1 MMQIRKAPK
10 TDAVYSLLKQRIES
24 GAYADG
30 PLPVEPVLAGEL
42 QVSRKT
48 LRSALSRLA
57 LENLIL
63 RVKGEG
69 TFVKRAGGRRKILVV
84 VRNAEDI
91 TLPDRY
97 ILPGIQQQAS
107 EMNIAVETCTCLSL
121 SAGPAG
127 DTVRRIRESDCCGI
141 ISLESNF
148 TGDEPLIGILK
159 GTNLPVLLP
168 HAYRQD
174 AERTPFAVMGTD
186 YRQVIRD
193 GLQYLVNLG
202 HRRIAYLGFREHRI
216 GREDYFRLLD
226 ELGLAG
232 CRDLYVQAASYN
244 RRPDVMA
251 SIDRLFSQPKG
262 EVPSAVLCFSD
273 FFAICLY
280 EYLNARHLRIPEDA
294 AVLSIGGMIGCDFL
308 SPPLSALSFDCTEI
322 GRLAVRTLLEM
333 GMKNEQSRPFTVT
346 PHYLSEREST
356 RKPSGKEPRK

>member
-24 GAYADG
+24 GMYSGGA
-30 PLPVEPVLAGEL
+30 LPVEPLLAAEL
-42 QVSRKT
+42 QVARRT

-57 LENLIL
+57 LENLIV

-69 TFVKRAGGRRKILVV
+69 TFVNRAAGRRKILVV

-121 SAGPAG
+121 SAGPAE

-148 TGDEPLIGILK
+148 TGDEPLITVLK
-159 GTNLPVLLP
+159 ETGLPVLLP
-168 HAYRQD
+168 HAYPRD
-174 AERTPFAVMGTD
+174 AENTPFAVMGTD

-202 HRRIAYLGFREHRI
+202 HRRISYLAYREHRI
-216 GREDYFRLLD
+216 GRDGYFQLLD
-226 ELGLAG
+226 ELGLTG
-232 CRDLYVQAASYN
+232 CRDLYVQSASYN
-244 RRPDVMA
+244 RREAVME
-251 SIDRLFSQPKG
+251 SIDALFSQPK
-262 EVPSAVLCFSD
+262 EKAPTAVLCFSD

-308 SPPLSALSFDCTEI
+308 SPPLSALSFNCTEI

-333 GMKNEQSRPFTVT
+333 KMKNELSRPFTVT

-356 RKPSGKEPRK
+356 RKAAKKESA

>member
-10 TDAVYSLLKQRIES
+10 TEAVYELLKGRIAA
-24 GAYADG
+24 GTYADG
-30 PLPVEPVLAGEL
+30 PLPVEPLLAEEL
-42 QVSRKT
+42 RVSRKT

-57 LENLIL
+57 LENLIV

-69 TFVKRAGGRRKILVV
+69 TFVKCAAGRRKILVV

-91 TLPDRY
+91 TLPDRF
-97 ILPGIQQQAS
+97 ILPGIQQQAL
-107 EMNIAVETCTCLSL
+107 EMNFSVETCTCLSL
-121 SAGPAG
+121 SAGQAR
-127 DTVRRIRESDCCGI
+127 DTVRRIRENNCCGI

-148 TGDEPLIGILK
+148 TGSEPLIGILK
-159 GTNLPVLLP
+159 ATGLPVLLP

-202 HRRIAYLGFREHRI
+202 HRRISYLGFREHRI
-216 GREDYFRLLD
+216 GRGDYLGLLE
-226 ELGLAG
+226 ELGLTGSA
-232 CRDLYVQAASYN
+232 DLYIQSASYN
-244 RRPDVMA
+244 RREEILA
-251 SIDRLFSQPKG
+251 SIGGLFSRSREKLPT
-262 EVPSAVLCFSD
+262 AVLCFSD

-280 EYLNARHLRIPEDA
+280 EYLHANGLRIPEDV

-308 SPPLSALSFDCTEI
+308 TPPLSALSFDCTAI

-333 GMKNEQSRPFTVT
+333 EAKKELSRPFAVT

-356 RKPSGKEPRK
+356 RKTARQESA

>member
-1 MMQIRKAPK
+1 MVQIRKAPK
-10 TDAVYSLLKQRIES
+10 TDAVYLLLKERIES

-30 PLPVEPVLAGEL
+30 LLPVEPVLAAEL
-42 QVSRKT
+42 QVARKT
-48 LRSALSRLA
+48 LRSALTRLA
-57 LENLIL
+57 LENLIV

-69 TFVKRAGGRRKILVV
+69 TFVNRAAARRKILVV

-97 ILPGIQQQAS
+97 ILPGIQQQAL

-121 SAGPAG
+121 SASPAE
-127 DTVRRIRESDCCGI
+127 DTVRRIRESNCCGI

-148 TGDEPLIGILK
+148 TGGEPLIGILRDT
-159 GTNLPVLLP
+159 GLPVLLP
-168 HAYRQD
+168 HAYPRD
-174 AERTPFAVMGTD
+174 AENTPFAVMGTD

-202 HRRIAYLGFREHRI
+202 HRRISYLSYREHRI
-216 GREDYFRLLD
+216 GKDDYFRLLD

-232 CRDLYVQAASYN
+232 CRDLYVQSASYN
-244 RRPDVMA
+244 RKADVMA
-251 SIDRLFSQPKG
+251 SIDALFSRPKG
-262 EVPSAVLCFSD
+262 DAPTAVLCFSD

-280 EYLNARHLRIPEDA
+280 EYLHTRHLRIPEDA

-333 GMKNEQSRPFTVT
+333 KMKNELSRPFTVT

-356 RKPSGKEPRK
+356 RKTAKEESA

>member
-57 LENLIL
+57 LENLIV

-69 TFVKRAGGRRKILVV
+69 TFVNRAAGRRKILVV

-97 ILPGIQQQAS
+97 ILPGIQQQAL
-107 EMNIAVETCTCLSL
+107 EMNVAVETCACLSL
-121 SAGPAG
+121 SAGQAQE
-127 DTVRRIRESDCCGI
+127 TVRRIRESGCCGI
-141 ISLESNF
+141 ISLVSNF
-148 TGDEPLIGILK
+148 TGDEPLIDILK
-159 GTNLPVLLP
+159 GTGLPVLLP
-168 HAYRQD
+168 HAYARD
-174 AERTPFAVMGTD
+174 AEVTGFAVMGTD

-202 HRRIAYLGFREHRI
+202 HRRIAYLGFAEHRI
-216 GREDYFRLLD
+216 GREDYFRLLE
-226 ELGLAG
+226 ELGLTGSA
-232 CRDLYVQAASYN
+232 DLYVQSASYN
-244 RRPDVMA
+244 RREAIME
-251 SIDRLFSQPKG
+251 SIGRLFSRDREKFPT
-262 EVPSAVLCFSD
+262 AVLCFSD

-280 EYLNARHLRIPEDA
+280 EYLNARGLRIPEDI

-308 SPPLSALSFDCTEI
+308 SPPLSALSFDCTAI

-333 GMKNEQSRPFTVT
+333 EMKNELSRPFAVT

-356 RKPSGKEPRK
+356 RKTAKQESA

>member
-10 TDAVYSLLKQRIES
+10 TDAVYELLKGRIGA
-24 GAYADG
+24 GAYAEG

-42 QVSRKT
+42 RVSRKT

-57 LENLIL
+57 LENLIV

-69 TFVKRAGGRRKILVV
+69 TFVNRAAGRRKILVV

-121 SAGPAG
+121 SAGPAEE
-127 DTVRRIRESDCCGI
+127 TVRRIRESNCCGI

-148 TGDEPLIGILK
+148 TGDEPLIAILK
-159 GTNLPVLLP
+159 GTGLPVLLP
-168 HAYRQD
+168 HAYPRD
-174 AERTPFAVMGTD
+174 AENTPFAVMGTD
-186 YRQVIRD
+186 YHQVIRD
-193 GLQYLVNLG
+193 GVQYLVNLG
-202 HRRIAYLGFREHRI
+202 HRRIAYLACGEHRI
-216 GREDYFRLLD
+216 SKNGYFQLLD

-244 RRPDVMA
+244 RKPDITAAVEN
-251 SIDRLFSQPKG
+251 LFSGPK
-262 EVPSAVLCFSD
+262 EKLPTAVLCFSD

-280 EYLNARHLRIPEDA
+280 EYLKLRGLRIPEDV

-308 SPPLSALSFDCTEI
+308 TPPLSALSFDCAAI

-333 GMKNEQSRPFTVT
+333 EMKKELSRPFTVT

-356 RKPSGKEPRK
+356 RKTTQKESAR